1 MYNYPK
7 NIKAY
12 TPVSMCGQG
21 AYGSV
26 YLVCDAVGTFY
37 ALKIVR
43 KTSDNWEREFRGL
56 KHYKNQVPEH
66 PNLIKI
72 FHIEDCGD
80 FFYYTM
86 EAADNWGET
95 NNYTPATL
103 ANLIK
108 MQGSLSPDTIRTIFD
123 GLLDGLEHL
132 HNADVIHR
140 DIKPDNI
147 IFVDGVAKLSDIG
160 LLDTT
165 THTLSLVGTQDFVPP
180 EYLLGDAKNPTPEI
194 DLYAL
199 GKTLY
204 CAFSGNDANQF
215 PLITP
220 DILKN
225 TKYRTFN
232 KLIRLA
238 CASDRAF
245 RLKSIDEFRNALQ
258 GNIGWKYELKR
269 FLFNITLRPIF
280 LVFAVIHY
288 IFSKKWIVFLLI
300 TFFLIWGGMVIKTY
314 WQLEKEMY
322 PYQTGFHTAAFKQ
335 ALKEWHKQIG
345 KYDLYD
351 FQYKSDFR
359 IKNYGERRLVTRD
372 EYLREKHTYI
382 PGTLDYGVSFEIGDP
397 EEQGSVQGKIYRQQ
411 NSLNINQN
419 TPLKYE
425 YLYEKV
431 FDKLND
437 DDLSVP
443 DGTQWRNK
451 IMLLPAGKRKT
462 VKYLP
467 ELPLVSEVNIAFNPY
482 KIQGNLEFVLT
493 AAEYLP
499 LPKRPIPDVQW
510 KKQMRFPVMLS
521 GNKMIFKDII
531 WRGQDKSED
540 EIWLLEP
547 PKVKEL
553 MLEDRYYQLKII
565 TADSCYRVYL
575 DNKLI
580 WGTRQTFFGG
590 YFELRYQTNDILP
603 VNHFSIYNTTIVQ
616 PKEKRQSRLQ
626 LPK

>member
-12 TPVSMCGQG
+12 TPVSLCGQG

-180 EYLLGDAKNPTPEI
+180 EYLQGVAKNPTAEI

-232 KLIRLA
+232 KLVRLA

-322 PYQTGFHTAAFKQ
+322 PYQTGFHAAAFKR
-335 ALKEWHKQIG
+335 ALKEYGGSILLVCHEPEF
-345 KYDLYD
+345 YDGLADEVWD
-351 FQYKSDFR
+351 FTEYTTR
-359 IKNYGERRLVTRD
+359 I
-372 EYLREKHTYI
+372 
-382 PGTLDYGVSFEIGDP
+382 
-397 EEQGSVQGKIYRQQ
+397 
-411 NSLNINQN
+411 
-419 TPLKYE
+419 
-425 YLYEKV
+425 
-431 FDKLND
+431 
-437 DDLSVP
+437 
-443 DGTQWRNK
+443 
-451 IMLLPAGKRKT
+451 
-462 VKYLP
+462 
-467 ELPLVSEVNIAFNPY
+467 
-482 KIQGNLEFVLT
+482 
-493 AAEYLP
+493 
-499 LPKRPIPDVQW
+499 
-510 KKQMRFPVMLS
+510 
-521 GNKMIFKDII
+521 
-531 WRGQDKSED
+531 
-540 EIWLLEP
+540 
-547 PKVKEL
+547 
-553 MLEDRYYQLKII
+553 
-565 TADSCYRVYL
+565 
-575 DNKLI
+575 
-580 WGTRQTFFGG
+580 
-590 YFELRYQTNDILP
+590 
-603 VNHFSIYNTTIVQ
+603 
-616 PKEKRQSRLQ
+616 
-626 LPK
+626 